1 MTIMVVMVEL
11 VDTLDCESRS
21 LWVQIPLITFRV
33 TIEIKS
39 TIDDFISLSNKIKI
53 RRSFTDVFSPMLME
67 LLNSLSDNNSLNI
80 VL

>member
-1 MTIMVVMVEL
+1 MVVMVEL